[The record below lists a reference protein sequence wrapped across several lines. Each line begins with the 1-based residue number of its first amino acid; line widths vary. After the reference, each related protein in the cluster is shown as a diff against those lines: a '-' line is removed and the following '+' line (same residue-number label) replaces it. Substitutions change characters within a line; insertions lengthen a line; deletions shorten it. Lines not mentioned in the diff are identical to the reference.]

1 MKEFLHCMIVSLGI
15 ILLCVVCRVFG
26 VEVDE

>member
-1 MKEFLHCMIVSLGI
+1 MKEFLHYMIVSLAI

-26 VEVDE
+26 VEVGE

>member
-1 MKEFLHCMIVSLGI
+1 MKEIFHCLIVALAI

-26 VEVDE
+26 VEVGE

>member
-1 MKEFLHCMIVSLGI
+1 MKEFLHYMIVALGI
-15 ILLCVVCRVFG
+15 ILLCAVCRIFG